1 MGASTLKRP
10 PKTLLEVFKNLPE
23 GTPAQLIKNNIVMS
37 PSPLFRHQ
45 DILNVIN
52 NQLFNYAKKHDLGKV
67 LVAPMDNYFDDEN
80 VFQPDILFVSNERLH
95 VIEEDGLYGAP
106 DLVIEILSPST
117 AKYDLEEKKDVYERS
132 GVKEYWIIDPATKSV
147 HGYFLTNGLFDEIA
161 NDKNIIRS
169 RLLNTEFRF

>member
-1 MGASTLKRP
+1 
-10 PKTLLEVFKNLPE
+10 
-23 GTPAQLIKNNIVMS
+23 
-37 PSPLFRHQ
+37 
-45 DILNVIN
+45 
-52 NQLFNYAKKHDLGKV
+52 
-67 LVAPMDNYFDDEN
+67 MDNYFDDEN

-117 AKYDLEEKKDVYERS
+117 AKYDLGEKKDVYERS
-132 GVKEYWIIDPATKSV
+132 GVKEYWIIDPATESV